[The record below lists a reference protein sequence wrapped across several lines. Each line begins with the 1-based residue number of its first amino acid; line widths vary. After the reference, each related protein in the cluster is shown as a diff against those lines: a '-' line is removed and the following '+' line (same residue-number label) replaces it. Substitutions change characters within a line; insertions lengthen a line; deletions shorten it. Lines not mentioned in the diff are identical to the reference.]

1 MTKKTWLEVALN
13 GGGGHDH
20 QHLMPISQ
28 SQIIEE
34 GIACVEA
41 GASIVHFHA
50 YNADT
55 EKQADEAALY
65 AEVIDGIRAK
75 VDAIVYGTLPMIGTQ
90 NVVGAE
96 NIAERH
102 AAMRELAERKL
113 IEWMVVD
120 PGSVNFAAYTRLAHD
135 RDGFTYL
142 NPDAH
147 IRHGLA
153 MCERF
158 NLNPSYAVY
167 EPGFMRQAAAM
178 ADRFPIVPQPVYRL
192 MFSEGYT
199 FSFPPK
205 EYGLDAYLA
214 LLDDIDPGA
223 HWMIAGLMVDIHP
236 LIAPA
241 VERGGHV
248 RVGLEDAPSLS
259 ERGNVWWVKDAVKR
273 IQAAGSEVASAQDV
287 RDDLIGHSNG

>member
-1 MTKKTWLEVALN
+1 
-13 GGGGHDH
+13 
-20 QHLMPISQ
+20 MPISQ

-102 AAMRELAERKL
+102 AAMQELAERKL

-120 PGSVNFAAYTRLAHD
+120 PGSVNFAAFTRARPRSRRVHL
-135 RDGFTYL
+135 
-142 NPDAH
+142 
-147 IRHGLA
+147 
-153 MCERF
+153 
-158 NLNPSYAVY
+158 
-167 EPGFMRQAAAM
+167 
-178 ADRFPIVPQPVYRL
+178 PQPGCTYPPRL
-192 MFSEGYT
+192 G
-199 FSFPPK
+199 
-205 EYGLDAYLA
+205 
-214 LLDDIDPGA
+214 
-223 HWMIAGLMVDIHP
+223 
-236 LIAPA
+236 
-241 VERGGHV
+241 
-248 RVGLEDAPSLS
+248 
-259 ERGNVWWVKDAVKR
+259 
-273 IQAAGSEVASAQDV
+273 DV
-287 RDDLIGHSNG
+287 RAFQSQSELRDL